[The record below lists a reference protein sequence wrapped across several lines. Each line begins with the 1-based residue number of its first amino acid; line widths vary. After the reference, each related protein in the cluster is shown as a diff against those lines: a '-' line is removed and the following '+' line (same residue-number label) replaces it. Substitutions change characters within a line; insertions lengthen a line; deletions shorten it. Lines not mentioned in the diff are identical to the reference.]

1 MSKKANLKNDKSV
14 SAVVLSADNAVN
26 VSREAT
32 CRQAICKEAKKLK
45 SEVRI
50 DTCNISKKIMNINSF
65 EVSSQAMLIDLII
78 RNNEAITISQIAIKC
93 MSHKDFDKVFNVKNS
108 YIDVLKRVKRHN
120 NIDSLAR
127 VIKRNSYQL

>member
-1 MSKKANLKNDKSV
+1 MSKKSSSKNVKSDSSVV
-14 SAVVLSADNAVN
+14 SSSVN
-26 VSREAT
+26 VSRE
-32 CRQAICKEAKKLK
+32 CSNRQATCKEAKKLK

-93 MSHKDFDKVFNVKNS
+93 MSHKDFDKVFNLRNS
-108 YIDVLKRVKRHN
+108 YADVLKRVKRHDD
-120 NIDSLAR
+120 IDSLQR
-127 VIKRNSYQL
+127 VIKRNSYTL

>member
-1 MSKKANLKNDKSV
+1 MSKKSSSKKDVKCDS
-14 SAVVLSADNAVN
+14 SAVSSSVN
-26 VSREAT
+26 VNRECT
-32 CRQAICKEAKKLK
+32 NRQAICKDVKKLK
-45 SEVRI
+45 SEIRI
-50 DTCNISKKIMNINSF
+50 DTCHISKRINDINNF

-120 NIDSLAR
+120 NIDFLQR
-127 VIKRNSYQL
+127 VIKRNSYTL